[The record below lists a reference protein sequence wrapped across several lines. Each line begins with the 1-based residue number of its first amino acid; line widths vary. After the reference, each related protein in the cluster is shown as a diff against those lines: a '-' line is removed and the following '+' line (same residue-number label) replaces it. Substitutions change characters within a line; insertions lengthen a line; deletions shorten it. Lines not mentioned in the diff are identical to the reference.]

1 MKTSWPPVGFGNRKY
16 KTGLSK
22 GKRTNKQSKERKT
35 KKMTGLDRTAAVR
48 LETKAARIDKQQDLL
63 NGDSSS

>member
-1 MKTSWPPVGFGNRKY
+1 VGFGNRKY

-22 GKRTNKQSKERKT
+22 GKRTNKQTNNRKKERL